1 MANLTQIAG
10 SNDLTE
16 GTMKKYQIE
25 GTEILL
31 ARIEGKYYATQNRCP
46 HLGGDLSNGKLEGS
60 IVTCP
65 KHNSQ
70 FDLKDGKVVRWLKG
84 SGFMAAV
91 GKALKSPSPLK
102 TYNVQVQ
109 DDKILI
115 EL

>member
-1 MANLTQIAG
+1 
-10 SNDLTE
+10 
-16 GTMKKYQIE
+16 MKKYQIE
-25 GTEILL
+25 DTEILL

-46 HLGGDLSNGKLEGS
+46 HLGGDLSNGKLEGA
-60 IVTCP
+60 ILTCP